1 MLRLVAARAG
11 SRALHCSRAVRA
23 VGDTFVIPVPE
34 MGDSITEGTIVA
46 WEKQVGDSFA
56 ADEVVLVLETDKVR
70 EHAHSLWR
78 CRRRATLGGRRGKGG
93 VWCGCVTAAASREL
107 LDAAPSRT
115 RGDNERTRCSPFS
128 IAHAKRNCISPL
140 PPLHTHTHT
149 PSHAHTGLR
158 RRPRGT
164 LWRCERAA
172 CR

>member
-149 PSHAHTGLR
+149 IPRTHRSPSTSARNALA
-158 RRPRGT
+158 
-164 LWRCERAA
+164 L
-172 CR
+172 